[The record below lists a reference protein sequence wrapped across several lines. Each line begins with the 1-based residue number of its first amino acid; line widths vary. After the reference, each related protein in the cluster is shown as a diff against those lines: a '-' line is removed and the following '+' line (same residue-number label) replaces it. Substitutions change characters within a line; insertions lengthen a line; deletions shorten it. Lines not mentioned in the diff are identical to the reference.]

1 MRMML
6 AKRPVRLET
15 ILYSD
20 WRKKLMAADSRAARP
35 RPTGGM
41 RLTRNRIGRAGGN
54 DAAVPF

>member
-1 MRMML
+1 
-6 AKRPVRLET
+6 
-15 ILYSD
+15 
-20 WRKKLMAADSRAARP
+20 MAADSRAARP